1 MNGPISSLFTRFPAK
16 EFFKRWEK
24 SFDKSF
30 RFENEFFFSSS
41 GVEFV
46 ERSSRL
52 FVNRSN
58 VVTRRIDRQR
68 RLSSRFFFTLLRT
81 TKRSTCLYLAVIKCA
96 EKYSDF
102 VIGFISQSRLK
113 TKNEF
118 FHCTP
123 GRKAFFFSIFQYFS
137 SFYLGIHL
145 NNTGDQLGQQY
156 VSPRQA
162 IDGRGADILI
172 VGRAILDS
180 LNRVQTAEEYR
191 DECFR
196 VYEQFRF
203 HRRE

>member
-16 EFFKRWEK
+16 EFFKRWKK
-24 SFDKSF
+24 SFDKIF
-30 RFENEFFFSSS
+30 RFENEVFFSSS

-96 EKYSDF
+96 EKYSNF

-123 GRKAFFFSIFQYFS
+123 GRNISKVFFFRIFNVFS
-137 SFYLGIHL
+137 
-145 NNTGDQLGQQY
+145 
-156 VSPRQA
+156 
-162 IDGRGADILI
+162 
-172 VGRAILDS
+172 
-180 LNRVQTAEEYR
+180 
-191 DECFR
+191 
-196 VYEQFRF
+196 FRF
-203 HRRE
+203 VQEFI